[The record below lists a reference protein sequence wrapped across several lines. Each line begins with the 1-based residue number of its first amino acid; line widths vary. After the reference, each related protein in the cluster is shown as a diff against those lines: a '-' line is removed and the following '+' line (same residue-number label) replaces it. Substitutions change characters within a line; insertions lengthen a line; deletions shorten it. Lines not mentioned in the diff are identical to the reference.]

1 MDITRGNFKDFVKKK
16 GNDISCIN
24 TNESMHDVMP
34 CHLELL
40 SPELTLPTSEASSEN
55 FSGEEIDEI
64 ETKLIEN
71 EILYNG
77 RNKKNKHE
85 RSRRRIEA
93 KTNEENLDQK
103 MEEAVARMRKL
114 DGILAEKVQREKQV
128 KRETL
133 IYQKL
138 LQSDL
143 NEPKQKESIPTD
155 VNKNTVKFLALLPP
169 PQQLEVL
176 LERNEVSQPPQPPQP
191 PQPIFPTQI
200 IEDTTKLKQD
210 PSPPTRPHSSVE
222 STSDNLDHETTQR
235 SSSSKCRST
244 KQNEKQNFIKR
255 NIELVKEAGSYVQM
269 TDEEKQRLSELLQ
282 DLNEEAFNETEMKMV
297 PTQQNGY
304 SPDPIELKR
313 LQEIDFNLQQI
324 STSFVNSSTSS
335 VQSFPTDYE
344 PVSQKISR
352 SELTEAAHP
361 RERME
366 NIEQRLQ
373 QLDQE
378 WRGKYDVESPRLS
391 DNQLQ
396 QLLNDAYYDMSCT
409 PSHTNLSS
417 RISEHSSVVGD
428 INEDNEL
435 VSTNIKLPRE
445 VLDSLLNEARSEL
458 GINGGDST
466 VSSEY
471 SEINSV
477 KSEDLG

>member
-1 MDITRGNFKDFVKKK
+1 MN
-16 GNDISCIN
+16 
-24 TNESMHDVMP
+24 
-34 CHLELL
+34 
-40 SPELTLPTSEASSEN
+40 
-55 FSGEEIDEI
+55 
-64 ETKLIEN
+64 KL
-71 EILYNG
+71 
-77 RNKKNKHE
+77 E
-85 RSRRRIEA
+85 RSRRRIDT
-93 KTNEENLDQK
+93 KSHNEENLDQK
-103 MEEAVARMRKL
+103 MEEAIARMRKL

-143 NEPKQKESIPTD
+143 IEPKQKESIPTD

-191 PQPIFPTQI
+191 IFPTQI
-200 IEDTTKLKQD
+200 IEDTTKVKQD
-210 PSPPTRPHSSVE
+210 PPPLTRPRSSVE

-235 SSSSKCRST
+235 SSSSKCRSM

-269 TDEEKQRLSELLQ
+269 TEEEKQRLSELLH
-282 DLNEEAFNETEMKMV
+282 DLNEEAFSETEMKMV

-324 STSFVNSSTSS
+324 STSFVNSTTSS

-417 RISEHSSVVGD
+417 RISDHSSVVGN
-428 INEDNEL
+428 INEDSEL
-435 VSTNIKLPRE
+435 VSTNIKLPRD

-458 GINGGDST
+458 GINDDDST

-471 SEINSV
+471 SETNSV